1 MKNFFTFLSILII
14 SLTVYVSFND
24 LIPSSEKPL
33 DKYDFSIEN
42 ALDHLRII
50 SKKPHYTG
58 SEYHSVVRDYIL
70 NELKNMGL
78 ETEIQNQVVTRFCCV
93 GTNTSNIIGTI
104 KGSSNGK
111 SLVLLT
117 HYDSR
122 HHASFGA
129 SDAGSGVVTIL
140 EGVRSFLSKNT
151 IPINDIHLVFTDAE
165 EIGLLGAQAFVKNH
179 SLVDNIGLVLNFE
192 ARGSGGPSYML
203 METNGKN
210 GVLISEFINAEPGFP
225 AANSLMYSIY
235 KMLPNDTDLT
245 VFREKANI
253 NGFNFAF
260 IGDHF
265 DYHTSL
271 DSFERLDRNTLI
283 HQADYIMSMLNHFSK
298 INLSN
303 LDSENDYVYLNF
315 PILKMLHYPYSWIY
329 PLLIFSII
337 FFLFIIY
344 LGLAINKLSIQG
356 ILNGILALTIS
367 LFTCLSITIILWK
380 TISYFNPDYADILH
394 GFTYNGYYYITAFI
408 FLNIFCLFSIYY
420 RFFKNSSGLDL
431 TIMPIGFWLII
442 NVLISIYLKGAAY
455 FIIPVNLVLF
465 SILLIYFSNFKGN
478 KKMLLWTFFSVPLI
492 YIFAPQLKM
501 FPVGLG
507 LDNLFITSF
516 FLVLIFVLL
525 LPVFSNF
532 AFKNQIKN
540 LTLLIAIVFFALAF
554 LNNDYDVN
562 SKKPNSILYY
572 SDLDS
577 KQSYWLSRNENLD
590 EFTSQFFKK
599 NESIQEASFFSSS
612 SKYGTPHKQSALAD
626 FIKFSSSD
634 IQILKDTIVEN
645 KRNLQL
651 KISPERKI
659 NKIDLTT
666 DDPFVLN
673 SMSVQ
678 GVEFEIEKSEFKIN
692 PGQFLTYYLSY
703 EDKDVTIELDFEE
716 NLSPSL
722 NLIETSFDL
731 FESEKFNFKP
741 REDYMMPMPFVNT
754 DAIVLSKKIKL

>member
-24 LIPSSEKPL
+24 LIPRSEKPL

-245 VFREKANI
+245 VFREQANI

-492 YIFAPQLKM
+492 YIFAPQIKM

>member
-1 MKNFFTFLSILII
+1 MKFFFTFLSILII

-245 VFREKANI
+245 VFREQADI

>member
-1 MKNFFTFLSILII
+1 
-14 SLTVYVSFND
+14 
-24 LIPSSEKPL
+24 
-33 DKYDFSIEN
+33 
-42 ALDHLRII
+42 
-50 SKKPHYTG
+50 
-58 SEYHSVVRDYIL
+58 
-70 NELKNMGL
+70 MGL

-210 GVLISEFINAEPGFP
+210 GVLISEFINANPGFP

-245 VFREKANI
+245 VFREQANI

-315 PILKMLHYPYSWIY
+315 PILKMLYYPYSWIY

>member
-1 MKNFFTFLSILII
+1 MKKFFTFISILII

-245 VFREKANI
+245 VFREQANI

-315 PILKMLHYPYSWIY
+315 PILKMLYYPYSWIY

-431 TIMPIGFWLII
+431 TIIPIGFWLII

>member
-1 MKNFFTFLSILII
+1 
-14 SLTVYVSFND
+14 
-24 LIPSSEKPL
+24 
-33 DKYDFSIEN
+33 
-42 ALDHLRII
+42 
-50 SKKPHYTG
+50 
-58 SEYHSVVRDYIL
+58 
-70 NELKNMGL
+70 
-78 ETEIQNQVVTRFCCV
+78 
-93 GTNTSNIIGTI
+93 
-104 KGSSNGK
+104 
-111 SLVLLT
+111 VLLT

-245 VFREKANI
+245 VFREQANI

-315 PILKMLHYPYSWIY
+315 PILKMLYYPYSWIY

-431 TIMPIGFWLII
+431 TIIPIGFWLII

>member
-1 MKNFFTFLSILII
+1 MKKIFSFLSILII

-245 VFREKANI
+245 VFREQANI

>member
-1 MKNFFTFLSILII
+1 MKIFFTFLSILII

-210 GVLISEFINAEPGFP
+210 GDLISEFINADPGFP

-245 VFREKANI
+245 VFREQANI

-666 DDPFVLN
+666 DDTFVLN

>member
-1 MKNFFTFLSILII
+1 
-14 SLTVYVSFND
+14 
-24 LIPSSEKPL
+24 
-33 DKYDFSIEN
+33 
-42 ALDHLRII
+42 
-50 SKKPHYTG
+50 
-58 SEYHSVVRDYIL
+58 
-70 NELKNMGL
+70 MGL

-245 VFREKANI
+245 VFREQANI

>member
-210 GVLISEFINAEPGFP
+210 GVLISEFINANPGFP

-245 VFREKANI
+245 VFREQANI

-315 PILKMLHYPYSWIY
+315 PILKMLYYPYSWIY

-431 TIMPIGFWLII
+431 TIIPIGFWLII

>member
-245 VFREKANI
+245 VFREQANI

-507 LDNLFITSF
+507 LGNLFITSF

>member
-210 GVLISEFINAEPGFP
+210 GVLISEFINANPGFP

-245 VFREKANI
+245 VFREQANI

-678 GVEFEIEKSEFKIN
+678 GIEFEIEKSEFKIN

>member
-1 MKNFFTFLSILII
+1 MKIFFTFLSILII

-78 ETEIQNQVVTRFCCV
+78 ETEIQNQMVTRFCCV

-122 HHASFGA
+122 HHATFGA

-140 EGVRSFLSKNT
+140 ERGRSFLSKNT

-245 VFREKANI
+245 VFREQANI

-344 LGLAINKLSIQG
+344 LGLAINKLSTQG

-525 LPVFSNF
+525 LPIFSNF

-540 LTLLIAIVFFALAF
+540 LTLLTAIVFFALAF

-590 EFTSQFFKK
+590 QFTSQFFQK
-599 NESIQEASFFSSS
+599 NDSIQEASFFSSS

-651 KISPERKI
+651 KISTERKI

-666 DDPFVLN
+666 DDSFVLN

>member
-165 EIGLLGAQAFVKNH
+165 EIGLQGAQAFVKNH

-210 GVLISEFINAEPGFP
+210 GVLISEFINAESGFP

-245 VFREKANI
+245 VFREQANI